1 MSRLSS
7 NVRREEQLTRSILS
21 LGSNLGE
28 REWNILSA
36 VRLASMEPGIRIAAL
51 SPLYESEPV
60 GEGYSDTFVNAAA
73 ALDTSLDPPGLL
85 AACARIESA
94 MGRARSDAGND
105 RAIDLDII
113 VYGEIVMKSRDLTLP
128 HPRAGERLF
137 VLRPAADI
145 APGLRLEPGGPTVE
159 DLVAAGAARGWV
171 RKISSRIVIPSNFL
185 NLKDLD

>member
-36 VRLASMEPGIRIAAL
+36 VRLAAMEPGIRIAAL

-60 GEGYSDTFVNAAA
+60 GEGYSGTFVNAAA

-113 VYGEIVMKSRDLTLP
+113 VYGEIVMKSPGLTLP